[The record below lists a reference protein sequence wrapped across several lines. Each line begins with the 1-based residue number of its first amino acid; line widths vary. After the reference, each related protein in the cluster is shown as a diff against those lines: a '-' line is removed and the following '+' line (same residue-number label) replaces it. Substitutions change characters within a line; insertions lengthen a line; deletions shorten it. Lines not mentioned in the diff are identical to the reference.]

1 MSLERLSY
9 SRLERFASCPY
20 SFYLRYLVGLPEPH
34 NKNLERGRLAHELI
48 ARGLSGKDPQR
59 EAAELAPRY
68 VSLEEKDA
76 AEAADMA
83 CWFLAS
89 YRPAPGYRAEYA
101 IEDAVGGAPF
111 VAILDLVEP
120 DGDGGLVVT
129 DFKTDWQPYN
139 PTDKMQLPL
148 YAYFAARHFR
158 AKKVRMRLWFLRCR
172 RDPVREEPAT
182 PEAVRSAL
190 SWVRDLVARIKE
202 AEELPGALGFPPAP
216 GKACEACGHAYSLR
230 CLAETLS
237 GRPDPGDDPAALAA
251 LAVRLER
258 ALEDVK
264 EKMKAHIRATGQP
277 IEIGGQFYDFY
288 PKSTWEFPDVRQ
300 FADVLAGAGEDPW
313 KYLRVDGWELKR
325 LFKRKPGLEPVV
337 RSIGEEKAET
347 YFSRRGRPA
356 AEFLEKE
363 GGPRP

>member
-20 SFYLRYLVGLPEPH
+20 SFYLRYLVGLPEPP
-34 NKNLERGRLAHELI
+34 NKSLERGRLAHELI

-68 VSLEEKDA
+68 VSLEEKDV

-83 CWFLAS
+83 CRFLAS
-89 YRPAPGYRAEYA
+89 YRPVPGYRAEYA
-101 IEDAVGGAPF
+101 IEDAVDGVPF
-111 VAILDLVEP
+111 VAVLDLVEP
-120 DGDGGLVVT
+120 DGDGSLTIT
-129 DFKTDWQPYN
+129 DFKTDWEPYK

-158 AKKVRMRLWFLRCR
+158 AKRVHMRLWFLRYR

-190 SWVRDLVARIKE
+190 SWVRGMVARIRD
-202 AEELPGALGFPPAP
+202 AEELPGSLGFPPAP
-216 GKACEACGHAYSLR
+216 GRACEACGSAYSLR

-237 GRPDPGDDPAALAA
+237 GQPDPGDDAKALAG

-258 ALEDVK
+258 ALEDVRGK
-264 EKMKAHIRATGQP
+264 LKDCVRAAGQAV
-277 IEIGGQFYDFY
+277 EVGGQFYDFY
-288 PKSTWEFPDVRQ
+288 PRSSWTFSDLPGFLRLLE
-300 FADVLAGAGEDPW
+300 GAGEDPW
-313 KYLRVDGWELKR
+313 RYLRVDGWELRRLLRKR
-325 LFKRKPGLEPVV
+325 PDLEPAV
-337 RSIGEEKAET
+337 RSAGEEKVEL
-347 YFSRRGRPA
+347 YFSRRDRPA